1 MPPNFGK
8 ATKRHIIA
16 LFHFIEGISI
26 ILKLRQLKLLQI
38 EGWFAR
44 TPLEQFSLNSRIS
57 VFERQNSS
65 NWRSV
70 IGNIFLVLDFTFDQL
85 KLLQMS
91 SKFFEDAW
99 QVWNSFLLL
108 KRICLFSLICFRK
121 YEFGWCKISHFP
133 KFQKFLVLKLL
144 FQMVWYHRENVWFWW
159 LTQRW
164 IAQILNFLTHRSTL
178 SQLCFPLISVGL
190 SVNTL

>member
-1 MPPNFGK
+1 MPPKFGN
-8 ATKRHIIA
+8 ATKRHTIV
-16 LFHFIEGISI
+16 FFRFIEGISI
-26 ILKLRQLKLLQI
+26 ILKLRQVKLLQI
-38 EGWFAR
+38 EGWFVT
-44 TPLEQFSLNSRIS
+44 TPHEQFSWNSRIS

-65 NWRSV
+65 NWSTV
-70 IGNIFLVLDFTFDQL
+70 IWNIFLVLDIKFNPL

-99 QVWNSFLLL
+99 RVWNSFLVF

-121 YEFGWCKISHFP
+121 HEFGWCKISYFP
-133 KFQKFLVLKLL
+133 KFQKSLVLKLL
-144 FQMVWYHRENVWFWW
+144 FQVVWYHRENVWFWW

-164 IAQILNFLTHRSTL
+164 IALILNFLTHCSTL
-178 SQLCFPLISVGL
+178 SQLCFPLISVDL

>member
-1 MPPNFGK
+1 MAPNFGN
-8 ATKRHIIA
+8 ATKRHTIV

-26 ILKLRQLKLLQI
+26 ILKLRQVKFLQI
-38 EGWFAR
+38 EGWFVR
-44 TPLEQFSLNSRIS
+44 TPHEQFSWNSRIS
-57 VFERQNSS
+57 VFWTSKFFKLKHRDL
-65 NWRSV
+65 
-70 IGNIFLVLDFTFDQL
+70 NIFLALDIKFNQL

-91 SKFFEDAW
+91 SKFFKDAW
-99 QVWNSFLLL
+99 RVWNSFLVC

-121 YEFGWCKISHFP
+121 HEFGWCKISHFP
-133 KFQKFLVLKLL
+133 KIQKSLVLKLL
-144 FQMVWYHRENVWFWW
+144 FQVVWYHRENVWFWW

-164 IAQILNFLTHRSTL
+164 IAQILNFLTHCSTL